1 MTGLLDH
8 VLSVLSRGMCV
19 GSKIKQVKILREILD
34 LFRIQRLCQSYSSAQ
49 FLDVVRG
56 KRTCCLCQRVEILK
70 TFMLHI
76 QQHIHFIWQL
86 TVFQPEPGIRRIRDS
101 RPLENTVNFL
111 LRHREI

>member
-8 VLSVLSRGMCV
+8 IFSILCWGMCV
-19 GSKIKQVKILREILD
+19 GSKVKQVEILHEIFGLLRILRL
-34 LFRIQRLCQSYSSAQ
+34 RQSYSSAQ

-56 KRTCCLCQRVEILK
+56 KRTCCLCQCVEIRKALM
-70 TFMLHI
+70 FHI

>member
-1 MTGLLDH
+1 M
-8 VLSVLSRGMCV
+8 
-19 GSKIKQVKILREILD
+19 
-34 LFRIQRLCQSYSSAQ
+34 F
-49 FLDVVRG
+49 
-56 KRTCCLCQRVEILK
+56 
-70 TFMLHI
+70 HI